1 MRLLLLPIVA
11 LAALVAHQRPD
22 WIRALDA
29 GARRVAAE
37 IGDLGS
43 GLGIGPERGSI
54 AARAKAAEPDRATAL
69 AVLGRAAEARQD
81 AFAAEPGSGEAA
93 RERVQALL
101 RSAAAT
107 MAGSEALGEL
117 RAMQDA
123 RTRVAELRERA
134 AQARIAGGD
143 ASDLEARLSQAG
155 AEAGRSTDAFVEK
168 LAGIGVHMPREA
180 AEGLSLSVNGD
191 DVVALL
197 GAYANVERLEA
208 GLRQAVSGAQDN
220 EAAVRRYYAIHA
232 ALLGVLE
239 AVQGEAVSRIENL
252 YLPRLDAVGRETR
265 ELRQDAQARLRQIR
279 DPGLRASLD
288 ANLRTQELTLRATEL
303 YRRHLQDQ
311 RSSLSQALDR
321 TRAALAVA
329 DNTARTASLA
339 LDVAAMVRNTDRDF
353 GAVMAVR
360 PPVVVPFEGE
370 ALRREFEGLSR
381 RLGQGP
387 TS

>member
-1 MRLLLLPIVA
+1 MRLLLLPIAA
-11 LAALVAHQRPD
+11 LAALIAYQRPD
-22 WIRALDA
+22 WVHAVDS
-29 GARRVAAE
+29 GARRMAAGL
-37 IGDLGS
+37 GD
-43 GLGIGPERGSI
+43 LGIGPGRGSI
-54 AARAKAAEPDRATAL
+54 AARAKAAEPDREAAL

-81 AFAAEPGSGEAA
+81 AFAAEPGDGGSA

-117 RAMQDA
+117 RAMQEA
-123 RTRVAELRERA
+123 RARLAELRERA
-134 AQARIAGGD
+134 AQARISGSD

-155 AEAGRSTDAFVEK
+155 AEAGRLADAFVEK
-168 LAGIGVHMPREA
+168 LAGIGVRVSREA
-180 AEGLSLSVNGD
+180 AEGLAVSVNGD

-208 GLRQAVSGAQDN
+208 GLRGAVSAAPDN
-220 EAAVRRYYAIHA
+220 EAVARRYYAVHA
-232 ALLGVLE
+232 TLFAVLE
-239 AVQGEAVSRIENL
+239 TVQGEAASRIENL
-252 YLPRLDAVGRETR
+252 YLPRLEAVDRETR
-265 ELRQDAQARLRQIR
+265 ELRQDAQARLRQVR
-279 DPGLRASLD
+279 DPGLRASLE
-288 ANLRTQELTLRATEL
+288 ANLRTQELTLRAAEL

-311 RSSLSQALDR
+311 RASLSQALER
-321 TRAALAVA
+321 TRAARGVA

-339 LDVAAMVRNTDRDF
+339 LDVAAMVRSGDRDF
-353 GAVMAVR
+353 GAVVAVR
-360 PPVVVPFEGE
+360 PPVAVPFEGE